1 MFCVDGDAE
10 EATTMTRTGEGILIG
25 VPITILLIF
34 LIISQ
39 TDWAKG
45 PGNPSQL
52 QHPSQV
58 GLADA
63 DGMQEFAE

>member
-1 MFCVDGDAE
+1 
-10 EATTMTRTGEGILIG
+10 MTRTGEGILIG
-25 VPITILLIF
+25 VSITLLIALF
-34 LIISQ
+34 ISQ

-58 GLADA
+58 VLADA
-63 DGMQEFAE
+63 VG

>member
-1 MFCVDGDAE
+1 
-10 EATTMTRTGEGILIG
+10 MTRTGEGMLIG
-25 VPITILLIF
+25 VPISILLIV

-58 GLADA
+58 ELADA
-63 DGMQEFAE
+63 DGIQGLSGTK

>member
-52 QHPSQV
+52 QHSSQV
-58 GLADA
+58 ELADA
-63 DGMQEFAE
+63 DGLIPYD